1 MTKTDIPVLYT
12 YVIVVLVH
20 PVLHIPPA
28 LGEPLVTLLQ
38 CVPVITGEQPG
49 YAGVYWRPSPGSILQ
64 VREVCL
70 TLCTKN
76 LC

>member
-12 YVIVVLVH
+12 YVIGVLVH

-28 LGEPLVTLLQ
+28 LAESLVTLLQ
-38 CVPVITGEQPG
+38 CVSVIRSEQLG
-49 YAGVYWRPSPGSILQ
+49 YAGCYWTPSPGSILQ

-76 LC
+76 L